1 MTNRKLFL
9 AFFLIGLIGAII
21 GSLITLSL
29 APAYFSHH
37 LSQKGQSATQEH
49 RTIIYKGGEK
59 SSIITAAKNV
69 EGAVV
74 NIDTISRNSGIFGG
88 DFDKLFVPFF
98 GGELPQK
105 KGTGSGVIID
115 ADGVILTNEHV
126 IKDATEINV
135 TLADKRHFKG
145 TVIGRDPASDI
156 AIVKVAEKGL
166 PAATLGNSDELS
178 IGEWVIAIGNP
189 YGFTHTVTVGVISAK
204 GRPIQEEDK
213 VFDDLLQTD
222 AAINPGNSGG
232 PLVNLNGE
240 VIGINTAIVP
250 FAQGIGFAIPIN
262 TAKNVVAQLR
272 QYGKVKRPFIGVKMQ
287 TITPEIAKYLNLP
300 IKTGVI
306 VIEIMPGTPADR
318 IGLRK
323 GDVIKSFNGSNIE
336 TPNDL
341 TKQVRH
347 GKIGDKFTIK
357 IIRDG
362 KEQELSGTLAEMQ

>member
-1 MTNRKLFL
+1 M
-9 AFFLIGLIGAII
+9 I

-29 APAYFSHH
+29 APAYFSHY
-37 LSQKGQSATQEH
+37 LSQREQPVAQEH

-74 NIDTISRNSGIFGG
+74 NIDTISRNNGIFGG

-262 TAKNVVAQLR
+262 TAKNVLEQLR

-300 IKTGVI
+300 IKAGVI

-341 TKQVRH
+341 TKQVRR